1 MIERPLRRPRCG
13 RPVAFR
19 RNDLISMQRGARRYS
34 EAHQAAEPQL
44 PMKAE
49 PVKLLLTNARAVRV
63 AARAPRWAVPLVK
76 FSLAI
81 TDVGL
86 TLLSFTA
93 AFYLRHHEAILYRTP
108 QGALS
113 WSREF
118 APYAVLLPLVVPI
131 RLLLLRYYD
140 LYRVRGEFSFIEDIA
155 RVFRATAIGSLLIV
169 AATFMYR
176 GGIAYRTFSYS
187 RGFFL
192 LDFLLALLSMGAV
205 RMLLR
210 AGQILVRRRG
220 VNLIPTLIVGRGPEA
235 ALCIQ
240 EMRARPE
247 LGYRVIGIVENGRA
261 DPASPASFEG
271 VPVIADLNGLP
282 EAIRESG
289 ANEVIISDP
298 NVPGE
303 ALFDVMIQTGR
314 RRGVEFRI
322 APTLLNCLPSKTEI
336 DQVGSLP
343 MVTLFRSPLSS
354 AARLA
359 KRISDLVVALLT
371 LMILAPLWLLIALLI
386 KLDSRGPVFYK
397 QERVGM
403 DGRVF
408 LFYKFRTMRADT
420 DDTRHREY
428 QRIYIKGQPDSN
440 LGDAERPAYKLRGD
454 ERVTRLGRLL
464 RKLSLDELPQL
475 FNVLRGDMSVVG
487 PRPPIP
493 YEVESY
499 ELWHRKR
506 LDMKPGITGLWQVS
520 GRNRL
525 PFDEMVRMDLYY
537 IENWSLLLDM
547 KIILQTL
554 PVMLRGDDAY

>member
-1 MIERPLRRPRCG
+1 
-13 RPVAFR
+13 
-19 RNDLISMQRGARRYS
+19 
-34 EAHQAAEPQL
+34 
-44 PMKAE
+44 MKAE
-49 PVKLLLTNARAVRV
+49 LAKDFSTDPRAVRV
-63 AARAPRWAVPLVK
+63 AARAPRWVVPAVKALLILIDIV
-76 FSLAI
+76 FA
-81 TDVGL
+81 
-86 TLLSFTA
+86 LLSFAA
-93 AFYLRHHEAILYRTP
+93 AFYIRHYEAVLHRATN
-108 QGALS
+108 GTLS
-113 WSREF
+113 WSRAF
-118 APYAVLLPLVVPI
+118 APYAVLLPFIIPI

-140 LYRVRGEFSFIEDIA
+140 LYRVRGEFSFVEDMA
-155 RVFRATAIGSLLIV
+155 RIFKAAAIGSLLIV
-169 AATFMYR
+169 AAAFMYR
-176 GGIAYRTFSYS
+176 GGVAYRTFSYS
-187 RGFFL
+187 RGIFV
-192 LDFLLALLSMGAV
+192 LDFLLAMLSIGAV
-205 RMLLR
+205 RMILR
-210 AGQILVRRRG
+210 AGQTLVRRRG

-247 LGYRVIGIVENGRA
+247 LGYRVIGIVDNGPIDTA
-261 DPASPASFEG
+261 APASFEG
-271 VPVIADLNGLP
+271 VPVIGDLRSLP

-303 ALFDVMIQTGR
+303 ALFEVMIQTGR

-343 MVTLFRSPLSS
+343 MVRLFRSPLSS
-354 AARLA
+354 SARIA
-359 KRISDLVVALLT
+359 KRGSDLMIASLALF
-371 LMILAPLWLLIALLI
+371 ILSPLWLLIALLI

-408 LFYKFRTMRADT
+408 LFYKFRTMRAGT
-420 DDTRHREY
+420 DDAEHREF
-428 QRIYIKGQPDSN
+428 QKRYISGQPDSN
-440 LGDAERPAYKLRGD
+440 LGDDQRPAYKLRAD
-454 ERVTRLGRLL
+454 DRVTRLGRIL
-464 RKLSLDELPQL
+464 RRASIDELPQL

-537 IENWSLLLDM
+537 IENWSPLLDV

-554 PVMLRGDDAY
+554 PVMWRGEDAY